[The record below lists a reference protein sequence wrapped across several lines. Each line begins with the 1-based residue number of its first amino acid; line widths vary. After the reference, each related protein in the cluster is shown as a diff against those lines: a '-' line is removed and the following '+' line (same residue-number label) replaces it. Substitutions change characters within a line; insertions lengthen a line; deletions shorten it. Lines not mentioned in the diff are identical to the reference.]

1 MAQHDSMVRG
11 NTVYVKND
19 NVEQAMRKFK
29 KNIQDSGLILDLR
42 ARESYEKPTLKRK
55 RKAAAA
61 KQRWKKKLSSQ
72 TLPAK
77 LYINNWRSS
86 RLTNTV
92 ISCTINDK

>member
-1 MAQHDSMVRG
+1 MAHESMVKG

-29 KNIQDSGLILDLR
+29 KGIQDSGLILDLR

-72 TLPAK
+72 MLPAK
-77 LYINNWRSS
+77 LY
-86 RLTNTV
+86 
-92 ISCTINDK
+92 

>member
-1 MAQHDSMVRG
+1 MANHESMVEG
-11 NTVYVKND
+11 TTVYVKND

-72 TLPAK
+72 MLPAK
-77 LYINNWRSS
+77 LY
-86 RLTNTV
+86 
-92 ISCTINDK
+92 

>member
-42 ARESYEKPTLKRK
+42 AREFYEKPTLKRK

-77 LYINNWRSS
+77 LY
-86 RLTNTV
+86 
-92 ISCTINDK
+92 

>member
-1 MAQHDSMVRG
+1 MAQNDSMVRG

-77 LYINNWRSS
+77 LY
-86 RLTNTV
+86 
-92 ISCTINDK
+92 

>member
-72 TLPAK
+72 MLPAK
-77 LYINNWRSS
+77 LY
-86 RLTNTV
+86 
-92 ISCTINDK
+92 

>member
-1 MAQHDSMVRG
+1 MAHESMVRG
-11 NTVYVKND
+11 TTVYVKND

-29 KNIQDSGLILDLR
+29 KGIQDSGLILDLR

-72 TLPAK
+72 MLPAK
-77 LYINNWRSS
+77 LY
-86 RLTNTV
+86 
-92 ISCTINDK
+92 

>member
-1 MAQHDSMVRG
+1 MAHESMVKG
-11 NTVYVKND
+11 TTVYVKND

-61 KQRWKKKLSSQ
+61 KQRWKKKLQSQ
-72 TLPAK
+72 LLPTK
-77 LYINNWRSS
+77 LY
-86 RLTNTV
+86 
-92 ISCTINDK
+92 

>member
-1 MAQHDSMVRG
+1 MAHESMVKG

-29 KNIQDSGLILDLR
+29 KGIQDSGLILDLR

-72 TLPAK
+72 LLPTK
-77 LYINNWRSS
+77 LY
-86 RLTNTV
+86 
-92 ISCTINDK
+92 

>member
-19 NVEQAMRKFK
+19 NVEQALRKFK

-72 TLPAK
+72 MLPAK
-77 LYINNWRSS
+77 LY
-86 RLTNTV
+86 
-92 ISCTINDK
+92 

>member
-29 KNIQDSGLILDLR
+29 KNIQDSVLILDLR

-77 LYINNWRSS
+77 LY
-86 RLTNTV
+86 
-92 ISCTINDK
+92 